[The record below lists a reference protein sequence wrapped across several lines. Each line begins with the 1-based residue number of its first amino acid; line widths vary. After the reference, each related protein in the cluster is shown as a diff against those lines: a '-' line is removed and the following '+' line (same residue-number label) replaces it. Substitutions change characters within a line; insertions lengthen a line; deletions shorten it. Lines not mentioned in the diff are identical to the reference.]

1 MDGTHV
7 LLVEDDMIISL
18 ELHEFLQDSGFTVE
32 AAYSGAGA
40 LAAIGRHAPWALVT
54 DLDLGRGPD
63 GFEVARSARVARP
76 GLPVVF
82 MSGTMEAR
90 HAREGVSGSGFVG
103 KPFRGHQIVEAL
115 HRAIGPA
122 LVAANSLG

>member
-1 MDGTHV
+1 MNMDSDRV
-7 LLVEDDMIISL
+7 LLVEDDMIITL

-32 AAYSGAGA
+32 AAYSGVGA
-40 LAAIGRHAPWALVT
+40 LASIGRNPPWALVT

-63 GFEVARSARVARP
+63 GFEVARCARTARP

-82 MSGTMEAR
+82 ISGTMAAR
-90 HAREGVSGSGFVG
+90 FAREGVSGSGFVA
-103 KPFRGHQIVEAL
+103 KPFRGRQIVEAL

-122 LVAANSLG
+122 LV

>member
-1 MDGTHV
+1 MDSDHV
-7 LLVEDDMIISL
+7 LLVEDDMIVSL

-40 LAAIGRHAPWALVT
+40 LEAIGRRVPWALVT

-63 GFEVARSARVARP
+63 GFDVARCARTARP

-82 MSGTMEAR
+82 ISGTMAGR
-90 HAREGVSGSGFVG
+90 HAGEGVSGSGFVA
-103 KPFRGHQIVEAL
+103 KPFRGLQIVEAL
-115 HRAIGPA
+115 HRAIRPEA
-122 LVAANSLG
+122 V

>member
-1 MDGTHV
+1 MESDHV
-7 LLVEDDMIISL
+7 LLVEDDMIINL

-40 LAAIGRHAPWALVT
+40 LAAIGRRPPWALVT

-63 GFEVARSARVARP
+63 GFEVARCARIARP

-82 MSGTMEAR
+82 ISGTLAAR
-90 HAREGVSGSGFVG
+90 FARDGVAGSGFVA
-103 KPFRGHQIVEAL
+103 KPCRGLQIVEAL
-115 HRAIGPA
+115 HRAITP
-122 LVAANSLG
+122 